1 MLMSEER
8 LEAFMRE
15 PNIAVL
21 STVGLDGRP
30 HQAPVWHLWEDGISY
45 VFTRRRSRKWRNLL
59 GNSEVSLCIDRNDVP
74 YAYVLVQ
81 GTAAESDRSLHEAV
95 RKMANIYYEPD
106 RAAEM
111 ADRYRDGDPEI
122 VLVAITPES
131 VISWEQP
138 ESD

>member
-1 MLMSEER
+1 MGMNQER
-8 LEAFMRE
+8 LDAFMRE

-30 HQAPVWHLWEDGISY
+30 HQAPVWHLWEDGVSY
-45 VFTRRRSRKWRNLL
+45 VFTGRHSRKWRNLL
-59 GNSEVSLCIDRNDVP
+59 NNPEVSLCIDRNDVP

-81 GTAAESDRSLHEAV
+81 GVAAESDRSLHEAV

-111 ADRYRDGDPEI
+111 ADRYRDGVPEM

-138 ESD
+138 EDD

>member
-1 MLMSEER
+1 MRMSEER

-45 VFTRRRSRKWRNLL
+45 VFTGRRSRKWQNLL
-59 GNSEVSLCIDRNDVP
+59 RNPEVSLCVDRNDVP

-81 GTAAESDRSLHEAV
+81 GVAAESDRSLHEAV
-95 RKMANIYYEPD
+95 RKMADIYYEPD

-111 ADRYRDGDPEI
+111 AGRYRDGDPDI
-122 VLVAITPES
+122 ALVAITPES
-131 VISWEQP
+131 IISWEQP
-138 ESD
+138 DSE

>member
-1 MLMSEER
+1 MRMSEER

-45 VFTRRRSRKWRNLL
+45 VFTRRSSRKWKNLL
-59 GNSEVSLCIDRNDVP
+59 RNPEASLCIDRNDVP

-81 GTAAESDRSLHEAV
+81 GTAAESDRSLHDAV
-95 RKMANIYYEPD
+95 RNMANIYYEPD

-111 ADRYRDGDPEI
+111 AGRYRDGDPDI

-138 ESD
+138 ENE